1 MFQPSR
7 MGGLFGLP
15 GQRPPYQTPGIGD
28 GMEQHH
34 NLPQQ
39 AEAPRKGG
47 IFAQGGVGRSIAGHI
62 GDALLQM
69 NRMQPIYSE
78 AVAAQRLMQQRQKL
92 AEQQRQWGREDKQ
105 WEWDNKPATGEEY
118 TYFEDNAGNR
128 WRQHKGTGAVDQNPT
143 FIDRTPKEFV
153 HEGMRFSIPNPYLR
167 GEGGGSADDAP
178 TVEDGFAYTPGPGGR
193 ANPANW
199 KPEGGA
205 GSNASGGFLDA
216 FRGGI

>member
-78 AVAAQRLMQQRQKL
+78 AIAAQRLMQQRQKL

-105 WEWDNKPATGEEY
+105 WEWGNKPQEPETDTFTRAL
-118 TYFEDNAGNR
+118 AGANIAP
-128 WRQHKGTGAVDQNPT
+128 GSP
-143 FIDRTPKEFV
+143 E
-153 HEGMRFSIPNPYLR
+153 YLR
-167 GEGGGSADDAP
+167 LMRQRADALANPVQWITGDDGIPRPMPRSMGDAP
-178 TVEDGFAYTPGPGGR
+178 DTLPPDFFGAGGPTQPASDTFQTAFRDGF
-193 ANPANW
+193 
-199 KPEGGA
+199 
-205 GSNASGGFLDA
+205 
-216 FRGGI
+216 

>member
-1 MFQPSR
+1 MAIGFNSK
-7 MGGLFGLP
+7 MGGMFGA
-15 GQRPPYQTPGIGD
+15 RPQFGTPGFGD
-28 GMEQHH
+28 GMQQEQAPHAYQ
-34 NLPQQ
+34 QQ
-39 AEAPRKGG
+39 APKPEGEDKTKRIIG
-47 IFAQGGVGRSIAGHI
+47 II
-62 GDALLQM
+62 GDALLGLGGQ
-69 NRMQPIYSE
+69 QGIYGPMMMRK
-78 AVAAQRLMQQRQKL
+78 RLQEQAMQRQQQM
-92 AEQQRQWGREDKQ
+92 AEQSRQWAREDKQ